1 MSLDARGQGEIERH
15 ETKNKLVH
23 RSMLMSVIIISVT
36 DDLDIHFEVLTPLGF
51 RVRVTWSYWELIVT
65 VKHPVMAGRESDV
78 QETLQNPDE
87 IRVSRNDS
95 AVYLF
100 YKAERS
106 KRWVCAVAKR
116 LNGDGFLITTFP
128 TDAIKEGVRVWPT

>member
-1 MSLDARGQGEIERH
+1 L
-15 ETKNKLVH
+15 H
-23 RSMLMSVIIISVT
+23 RSMQMSVIIVSVT
-36 DDLDIHFEVLTPLGF
+36 NDLDIHFEVLTPLGF
-51 RVRVTWSYWELIVT
+51 RVRVTRAYWELIVT
-65 VKHPVMAGRESDV
+65 VKHPIMAGRELDV

-87 IRVSRNDS
+87 IRASRNDS

-100 YKAERS
+100 YKAERA

-128 TDAIKEGVRVWPT
+128 TDGIKEGVRVWPT

>member
-1 MSLDARGQGEIERH
+1 MGVVKSKGHGN
-15 ETKNKLVH
+15 KNELIH
-23 RSMLMSVIIISVT
+23 RSTLMSVIINSVT
-36 DDLDIHFEVLTPLGF
+36 SDLDILFEVLTPLGF
-51 RVRVTWSYWELIVT
+51 RVRVSRAYWELIVT

-78 QETLQNPDE
+78 QETLQTPDE
-87 IRVSRNDS
+87 IRASRNDS

-100 YKAERS
+100 YKAERA
-106 KRWVCAVAKR
+106 KRWVCAVAKS

>member
-1 MSLDARGQGEIERH
+1 
-15 ETKNKLVH
+15 
-23 RSMLMSVIIISVT
+23 MSVIIVLVT
-36 DDLDIHFEVLTPLGF
+36 NDLDIHFEVLTPLGF
-51 RVRVTWSYWELIVT
+51 SMRVTRSYWELIIT

-78 QETLQNPDE
+78 QATLQNPDE
-87 IRVSRNDS
+87 IRVSQNDS

-100 YKAERS
+100 YKAERD

-128 TDAIKEGVRVWPT
+128 TDAIKEGVRIWPT

>member
-1 MSLDARGQGEIERH
+1 
-15 ETKNKLVH
+15 
-23 RSMLMSVIIISVT
+23 MSVIIISVT
-36 DDLDIHFEVLTPLGF
+36 SNIDILFEVLTPLGF
-51 RVRVTWSYWELIVT
+51 QVRVTRSYWELIVT

-100 YKAERS
+100 YKAERT
-106 KRWVCAVAKR
+106 KRWVCR
-116 LNGDGFLITTFP
+116 
-128 TDAIKEGVRVWPT
+128 R

>member
-1 MSLDARGQGEIERH
+1 
-15 ETKNKLVH
+15 
-23 RSMLMSVIIISVT
+23 VT
-36 DDLDIHFEVLTPLGF
+36 SNLDIHFEALTPLGF
-51 RVRVTWSYWELIVT
+51 RVRVTRSYWELIVT

-100 YKAERS
+100 YKAERA

-116 LNGDGFLITTFP
+116 LNGDGFLITTFR
-128 TDAIKEGVRVWPT
+128 TDAIKEGVRIWPT